1 MPITNLA
8 PKRLGWRLLRRVLTA
23 LLRLAV
29 LTALL
34 LFCIHGYV
42 YWGSVGQVYSVADA
56 PSRPVALVLGASVWP
71 NGQPS
76 AVLEDRL
83 RAALELYQAGKVA
96 KILVSGDHGQEHYD
110 EVRVMAKYLEDRG
123 VPAADVFMDHAGF
136 RTLDSMYRAKIV
148 FGIEALLVV
157 SNPFHVPRALFLGE
171 AVGLR
176 VDGVAANYGVRYSAG
191 TRWKNATRE
200 IFARIL
206 AFADVHI
213 LGTEP
218 RFLGPRIN
226 IRGDGRL
233 TRDRGPVKLPD

>member
-1 MPITNLA
+1 MSITSVA
-8 PKRLGWRLLRRVLTA
+8 HKRRGWRLLRRVGRA
-23 LLRLAV
+23 ALRLAA
-29 LTALL
+29 LTTLL
-34 LFCIHGYV
+34 LFGIHGYV
-42 YWGSVGQVYSVADA
+42 YWGSAGQVYSVANA
-56 PSRPVALVLGASVWP
+56 PSRPVALVLGASVWR

-76 AVLEDRL
+76 PVLEDRL
-83 RAALELYQAGKVA
+83 RAALELYQTGKVA

-110 EVRVMAKYLEDRG
+110 EVRVMANYLEDRG

-136 RTLDSMYRAKIV
+136 RTLDSMYRAKMV
-148 FGIEALLVV
+148 FGIDSLLVV

-176 VDGVAANYGVRYSAG
+176 VDGVAADYGVRYSAG
-191 TRWKNATRE
+191 TRWRNATRE
-200 IFARIL
+200 ILARIL

-218 RFLGPRIN
+218 RFLGPSIN

-233 TRDRGPVKLPD
+233 TRDRAPGKLPE